1 MALAAG
7 ALIVIAMI
15 FGPSLWVKFV
25 MRRYSTEKPEM
36 PGTGGELAK
45 HLIKRFSLKDV
56 EVETTELGDHY
67 DPIEKKVRLS
77 REHYESKSLTAVAIA
92 AHEVGHAIQ
101 DHQGDRRLATRTKM
115 VPIVNLLARWSVVII
130 SLSPVI
136 GIITRHPIP
145 FSLLLFPIGLSGFIA
160 RMMITCSLIHCQLNL
175 MQVFLKHY
183 PILREGDYVSQSNE
197 KAVSHV
203 LRAAALTYVSA
214 ALADILNL
222 NRWTFI
228 FFKAMKSLNKD
239 LSFIIVNAIFLVG
252 NIFFWFFFELGFLL
266 ITELNSLRTTNTT
279 YKI

>member
-1 MALAAG
+1 MLYALG
-7 ALIVIAMI
+7 VLIVLAII

-45 HLIKRFSLKDV
+45 HLINRFSLKDV

-67 DPIEKKVRLS
+67 DPIEKRVRLS

-101 DHQGDRRLATRTKM
+101 DHQGDKRLATRTKM

-145 FSLLLFPIGLSGFIA
+145 FSLLLFIGLSGFIA
-160 RMMITCSLIHCQLNL
+160 RMMMHAVTLPIEFDASFSKAL
-175 MQVFLKHY
+175 

-214 ALADILNL
+214 ALADTLNL
-222 NRWTFI
+222 SRWIFI
-228 FFKAMKSLNKD
+228 
-239 LSFIIVNAIFLVG
+239 
-252 NIFFWFFFELGFLL
+252 LL
-266 ITELNSLRTTNTT
+266 RR
-279 YKI
+279 

>member
-7 ALIVIAMI
+7 ALIVIAVI
-15 FGPSLWVKFV
+15 FGPSLWVKLV
-25 MRRYSTEKPEM
+25 MRRYSSEKPEM

-56 EVETTELGDHY
+56 EVEITELGDHY

-101 DHQGDRRLATRTKM
+101 DHQGDKRLATRTKM

-136 GIITRHPIP
+136 GIITRHPMP
-145 FSLLLFPIGLSGFIA
+145 FSLLLFLGLSGFIA
-160 RMMITCSLIHCQLNL
+160 RMMVHAVTLPIEFDASFSKAL
-175 MQVFLKHY
+175 
-183 PILREGDYVSQSNE
+183 PILREGNYVSQSNE

-222 NRWTFI
+222 SRWIFI
-228 FFKAMKSLNKD
+228 
-239 LSFIIVNAIFLVG
+239 
-252 NIFFWFFFELGFLL
+252 LL
-266 ITELNSLRTTNTT
+266 RR
-279 YKI
+279 

>member
-7 ALIVIAMI
+7 ALIVLAMI

-56 EVETTELGDHY
+56 EVEITELGDHY
-67 DPIEKKVRLS
+67 DPIEKKVRLL

-101 DHQGDRRLATRTKM
+101 DHQGDKRLATRTKM

-136 GIITRHPIP
+136 GIITRHPMP
-145 FSLLLFPIGLSGFIA
+145 FSLLLFLGLSGFIA
-160 RMMITCSLIHCQLNL
+160 RMMVHAVTLPIEFDASFSKAL
-175 MQVFLKHY
+175 
-183 PILREGDYVSQSNE
+183 PILREGNYVSQSNE
-197 KAVSHV
+197 KAISHV

-222 NRWTFI
+222 SRWIFI
-228 FFKAMKSLNKD
+228 
-239 LSFIIVNAIFLVG
+239 
-252 NIFFWFFFELGFLL
+252 LL
-266 ITELNSLRTTNTT
+266 RR
-279 YKI
+279 

>member
-1 MALAAG
+1 MFYVLSV
-7 ALIVIAMI
+7 LIVLVII

-67 DPIEKKVRLS
+67 DPIEKKVRLLP
-77 REHYESKSLTAVAIA
+77 EHYESKSLTAIAIA

-101 DHQGDRRLATRTKM
+101 DHQGDKRLAIRTKM

-145 FSLLLFPIGLSGFIA
+145 FSLLLFLGLSGFIA
-160 RMMITCSLIHCQLNL
+160 RMMIHAVTLPVEFDASFSKAL
-175 MQVFLKHY
+175 

-222 NRWTFI
+222 GRWAFI
-228 FFKAMKSLNKD
+228 
-239 LSFIIVNAIFLVG
+239 
-252 NIFFWFFFELGFLL
+252 LL
-266 ITELNSLRTTNTT
+266 RR
-279 YKI
+279 

>member
-7 ALIVIAMI
+7 ALIVLAMI

-67 DPIEKKVRLS
+67 DPIEKKVRLLP
-77 REHYESKSLTAVAIA
+77 EHYGSKSLTAIAIA

-101 DHQGDRRLATRTKM
+101 DHQGDKRLATRTKM
-115 VPIVNLLARWSVVII
+115 VPIVNLLARWSVVVI

-136 GIITRHPIP
+136 GIITRHPMP
-145 FSLLLFPIGLSGFIA
+145 FSLLLFLGLSGFIA
-160 RMMITCSLIHCQLNL
+160 RMMVHAVTLPIEFDASFSKAL
-175 MQVFLKHY
+175 
-183 PILREGDYVSQSNE
+183 PILREGNYVSQSNE

-222 NRWTFI
+222 SRWIFI
-228 FFKAMKSLNKD
+228 
-239 LSFIIVNAIFLVG
+239 
-252 NIFFWFFFELGFLL
+252 LL
-266 ITELNSLRTTNTT
+266 RR
-279 YKI
+279 

>member
-1 MALAAG
+1 MFYALG
-7 ALIVIAMI
+7 ALIVLEII

-45 HLIKRFSLKDV
+45 HLINRFSLKDV

-101 DHQGDRRLATRTKM
+101 DHQGDKRLATRTKI

-145 FSLLLFPIGLSGFIA
+145 FSLLLFIGLSGFIA
-160 RMMITCSLIHCQLNL
+160 RMMIHAVTLPIEFDASFSKAL
-175 MQVFLKHY
+175 

-222 NRWTFI
+222 SRWIFI
-228 FFKAMKSLNKD
+228 
-239 LSFIIVNAIFLVG
+239 
-252 NIFFWFFFELGFLL
+252 LL
-266 ITELNSLRTTNTT
+266 RR
-279 YKI
+279 

>member
-1 MALAAG
+1 MLYVFSV
-7 ALIVIAMI
+7 LIVLVII

-67 DPIEKKVRLS
+67 DPIEKKVRLLP
-77 REHYESKSLTAVAIA
+77 EHYDSKSLTAIAIA

-101 DHQGDRRLATRTKM
+101 DHQGDKRLAIRTKM

-145 FSLLLFPIGLSGFIA
+145 FSLLLFLGLSGFIA
-160 RMMITCSLIHCQLNL
+160 RMMIHAVTLPVEFDASFSKAL
-175 MQVFLKHY
+175 

-222 NRWTFI
+222 SRWAFI
-228 FFKAMKSLNKD
+228 
-239 LSFIIVNAIFLVG
+239 
-252 NIFFWFFFELGFLL
+252 LL
-266 ITELNSLRTTNTT
+266 RR
-279 YKI
+279 